1 MSTPDENESRDFIQ
15 IDHKNTIN
23 FVPLEDFKLIAI
35 MGEYSGNVMGSEV
48 NLFLSKVMPNY
59 NKDNFTISL
68 GIKKLYLKSVSISKK
83 EAEVCINY
91 FLSHTIVNT
100 STFIFSKDNI
110 QNLGKLVVY
119 VYKKLDRFKIKT
131 EKDLMD
137 KIEITK
143 DSGIDVL
150 HDYNNFVS
158 ENPKKNSSIN
168 KVIYWRQNRKHYII
182 PPELC
187 FLLQYFKQYT
197 CVEICLESYTKDELK
212 LLMIIYLNFQIIFFN
227 LKEMKADFSNEV
239 CLYKIYER
247 LQYHLNRRESL
258 RGKFIKKINYK
269 DEFSYKHRY
278 TLFSNYIDPCEDDN
292 PNLGCFGQETESCLS
307 KQVLSDSRDS
317 LVKQNEKTL
326 DIIRSEQY
334 LFEAI
339 LLTPL
344 FITKFNKIKT
354 LTLIFSDFFT
364 REIKWFFKEV
374 YKLNI
379 VLNFHLLNT
388 FTSLLSDINVL
399 NLEFNSL
406 NPQGFEKI
414 IAIINKNSTLSFL
427 RLSLFNSEVNYLPAG
442 LFKLSEELKPK
453 DDDII
458 FGSKNLSNQTKL
470 DNDDSDHLLMNFL
483 LPSFEENLNNLFVL
497 LKIKTSLKEVSLILD
512 SPSIISSNE
521 NYSMVLIKFF
531 FNLLILL
538 NMKYCQFKT
547 FKFLSPY
554 LIFDERR
561 FPGLEDFLDEID
573 IQNNNKNIKNIHI
586 HLQFYQSVKL
596 TNLLSTNLQSLTLG
610 DLDEFTFRQIVKFI
624 TKKQWRTNSELKSL
638 AIGLLG
644 IVTTF
649 ESIEQDFEKLVN
661 IYIKNLENFN
671 FYSHLIITKVEY
683 QKIMS
688 YLNYSW
694 IKTMFLEIN
703 MRSRAEIQE
712 FLGELRKSKNI
723 KDLTAY
729 FTSNC
734 ENKEEMQYKM
744 NMIYFYLKKKV
755 KNPRIIRN
763 KICEFL
769 VKGEKINITEEYN

>member
-1 MSTPDENESRDFIQ
+1 MNTPNQNESRDFIQ

-23 FVPLEDFKLIAI
+23 FIALEDFKLNAI
-35 MGEYSGNVMGSEV
+35 IGEYSGNVMGSEM
-48 NLFLSKVMPNY
+48 NQFLSKVMPNY
-59 NKDNFTISL
+59 NKDHFTISM
-68 GIKKLYLKSVSISKK
+68 GIKKLYLKSVSIPKK
-83 EAEVCINY
+83 EVEVCLNY
-91 FLSHTIVNT
+91 YLSHKIANT
-100 STFIFSKDNI
+100 STFILSKDNI

-119 VYKKLDRFKIKT
+119 GFKKLDRFKIKT

-137 KIEITK
+137 KITQTK
-143 DSGIDVL
+143 DLGVDVIK
-150 HDYNNFVS
+150 DYNKFVD
-158 ENPKKNSSIN
+158 ENPQKNSSIN
-168 KVIYWRQNRKHYII
+168 KVNYWRQNRKHYLM
-182 PPELC
+182 PPEFI

-197 CVEICLESYTKDELK
+197 CIEICLESYTKDELK
-212 LLMIIYLNFQIIFFN
+212 LLMIIYLNFQIIFSN
-227 LKEMKADFSNEV
+227 LKEMKADFSNDV

-247 LQYHLNRRESL
+247 LQYHLNKRESQ
-258 RGKFIKKINYK
+258 RGKFVKKINYK

-278 TLFSNYIDPCEDDN
+278 TFFSNYIDPCEDDN
-292 PNLGCFGQETESCLS
+292 PNLGCFGQENEGSLS
-307 KQVLSDSRDS
+307 RQTLSDSRDS
-317 LVKQNEKTL
+317 VVKQNEKTL
-326 DIIRSEQY
+326 AIIAKDQP

-344 FITKFNKIKT
+344 FITQFDKIKT

-364 REIKWFFKEV
+364 REIKWLFKEF
-374 YKLNI
+374 YNLNI

-388 FTSLLSDINVL
+388 FTSLLSNLNAL

-414 IAIINKNSTLSFL
+414 IAIINKNSSLTFL

-470 DNDDSDHLLMNFL
+470 DNDDSDHLLISFL
-483 LPSFEENLNNLFVL
+483 LPNFEDNLNNLFVL
-497 LKIKTSLKEVSLILD
+497 LNTKTSLKEVSLILD

-531 FNLLILL
+531 FNLMILL
-538 NMKYCQFKT
+538 NMNYCQFET

-554 LIFDERR
+554 LIFDDRR

-573 IQNNNKNIKNIHI
+573 IQKNNKIIKNIHM

-610 DLDEFTFRQIVKFI
+610 DVDGFTFEQIVNFI
-624 TKKQWRTNSELKSL
+624 TKKQWRTNSQLKSL

-649 ESIEQDFEKLVN
+649 VGIEQHFEKLAN

-671 FYSHLIITKVEY
+671 FYSHLIITRVEY
-683 QKIMS
+683 QKIMA

-694 IKTMFLEIN
+694 IKTIFLEIN
-703 MRSRAEIQE
+703 MRSRTEIQG

-729 FTSNC
+729 YISNC
-734 ENKEEMQYKM
+734 ENKEELHSKI
-744 NMIYFYLKKKV
+744 NLFYFLLKKKT
-755 KNPRIIRN
+755 KNPRTIRN